1 MCVARQLFR
10 DRQAAALAVQTIL
23 RAYMARQKY
32 QALLRESK
40 AGVIQ
45 KHVRA
50 LLARRAAQR
59 QPHHDGEASGS
70 RDHPCERTPS
80 CAAYRRNPT
89 GRAREAKEGAGHY
102 PERVEGHPGLG
113 PEVPGRDGEE
123 GIRVEVAEWIAGG
136 GGG

>member
-1 MCVARQLFR
+1 MVLHCPQVLQSVRFENIPILRITKGYEAGWYPGQVHAATTIQKNQRTCVARQRFR
-10 DRQAAALAVQTIL
+10 DREAAALAVQTIL

-59 QPHHDGEASGS
+59 RPHHDGEASGS

-80 CAAYRRNPT
+80 CAA
-89 GRAREAKEGAGHY
+89 
-102 PERVEGHPGLG
+102 
-113 PEVPGRDGEE
+113 
-123 GIRVEVAEWIAGG
+123 
-136 GGG
+136 